1 MRLFRGNI
9 VAVFRLR
16 GAYRSRKP
24 GLTKKRQGTILKTS
38 NIQPDD
44 VGAPASSTP
53 EATPGR
59 RGFLKQAS
67 VLVAGASAGA
77 AGTSAAQDLAGAPW
91 ERVYGAPFAGYG
103 QPSRYEQSVAR
114 TLGRPYGDLAPGTGA
129 ATTPLEALEG
139 IITPNSL
146 HTIRSHSGTP
156 DIDPKQHQLL
166 LHGLVAR
173 PLGFTVEALSRYP
186 MVTRTLF
193 IECAGNS
200 GRALVPQPQQVSA
213 GALHGLVSCSE
224 WTGIPLRVVLEE
236 AGLQSTAK
244 WLLAEG
250 ADSAHMSRS
259 IPMGKA
265 LDDAMLAL
273 YQNGERLRPEQG
285 YPIRLLLPGWEGNM
299 SVKWLRR
306 LKATDGPTHTKDE
319 TSKYTDLL
327 SDGRAEQFTFEM
339 GVKSVITKPS
349 STMKLPRAGF
359 YEISGLAWSGA
370 GRIRRVE
377 VSADGGAAWLDAV
390 LTGEERGKCL
400 VRFRAPWEWRG
411 TPAQL
416 QSRATDERGQVQ
428 PTRRVW
434 RAKYSPEHR
443 YHNNSIVTWGVDA
456 DGSVK
461 HVYA

>member
-1 MRLFRGNI
+1 MKRNDIHPEGPDA
-9 VAVFRLR
+9 AVSD
-16 GAYRSRKP
+16 ARSGPVSR
-24 GLTKKRQGTILKTS
+24 
-38 NIQPDD
+38 
-44 VGAPASSTP
+44 
-53 EATPGR
+53 R
-59 RGFLKQAS
+59 RGFIKRAS
-67 VLVAGASAGA
+67 ALVAGGTVAVSAG
-77 AGTSAAQDLAGAPW
+77 AQDLAGQPW

-103 QPSRYEQSVAR
+103 QPSRFEQPVAR
-114 TLGRPYGDLAPGTGA
+114 VLGKPYGDLAAGTGA
-129 ATTPLEALEG
+129 AATPLEMLEG
-139 IITPNSL
+139 IITPSSL

-156 DIDPKQHQLL
+156 DIDPKQHLLL
-166 LHGLVAR
+166 LHGLLAR
-173 PLGFTVEALSRYP
+173 PLGFSVDALLRYP
-186 MVTRTLF
+186 MVTRTHF

-200 GRALVPQPQQVSA
+200 GRGLAPQPQQVSA

-224 WTGIPLRVVLEE
+224 WTGVPLRIVLEE
-236 AGLQSTAK
+236 AGLLPAAK

-259 IPMGKA
+259 IPLEKA

-285 YPIRLLLPGWEGNM
+285 YPVRLMLPGWEGNM

-306 LKATDGPTHTKDE
+306 LKATDGPVHTKDE

-327 SDGRAEQFTFEM
+327 PDGRAEQFTFEM

-377 VSADGGAAWLDAV
+377 VTTDGGLTWADAA
-390 LTGEERGKCL
+390 LTGEERSRCL
-400 VRFRAPWEWRG
+400 VRFRMPWDWAGRESL
-411 TPAQL
+411 L
-416 QSRATDERGQVQ
+416 QSRATDEKGQVQ
-428 PTRRVW
+428 PGRHAW
-434 RAKYSPEHR
+434 QAKYSPENR
-443 YHNNSIVTWGVDA
+443 YHNNSIVSWGVGA
-456 DGSVK
+456 DGAVK